1 MELLD
6 KPILIQNEDD
16 AINVLKSYYTGEVA
30 DDKIIDF
37 EFDGW
42 PSLDIRLVGDKYSGT
57 ITPTVMA
64 GFIELQKEVYRTF
77 AYAKY
82 GSFNTNKLTQKER
95 NELELRVSVKE
106 GSSKFNIDFQ
116 ALLVSFMENSMS
128 KLTGKQI
135 IYTILPIALMFAG
148 NTAYK
153 SFLEDRKNL
162 RSHEL
167 ELRKEDNNAK
177 EKKALVDAMTFM
189 SEQEIKRLE
198 IMNEI
203 IDSNS
208 YSANVKAH
216 AQNAHIELVKSFKK
230 ADTIEIADIVLDTD
244 EMKELIKNAKKE
256 FNQVRLDGTYRI
268 LTVDS
273 SVSDIFKVKIINTIN
288 DRQFTALV
296 RDETLQSEYKTIIKN
311 AEWSKKRVDLS
322 ITAKEYNDEIKD
334 ALIIKAT
341 EYATK

>member
-16 AINVLKSYYTGEVA
+16 AINVLKRYYTGEVP

-42 PSLDIRLVGDKYSGT
+42 PSLDIRLVGDKYNGT

-153 SFLEDRKNL
+153 SFLDDRKNL

-230 ADTIEIADIVLDTD
+230 ADTIEIADVVLDTD

>member
-1 MELLD
+1 MQVLN
-6 KPILIQNEDD
+6 KPFAIKNEDD
-16 AINVLKSYYTGEVA
+16 AIKVLQQYYSGSVQ
-30 DDKIIDF
+30 DDKLVEF

-42 PSLDIRLVGDKYSGT
+42 PSLDVRLVGDKYKGT
-57 ITPTVMA
+57 ITPTVMG

-95 NELELRVSVKE
+95 DELELRVSVKD
-106 GSSKFNIDFQ
+106 GSSRFTIDFQ

-128 KLTGKQI
+128 KLTGKQMVF
-135 IYTILPIALMFAG
+135 TVLSMALMFAG

-153 SFLEDRKNL
+153 SFLDDRKNI

-167 ELRKEDNNAK
+167 SLRKEDNNAK
-177 EKKALVDAMTFM
+177 EKKALVDAMSFM
-189 SEQEIKRLE
+189 SVQEIKRLE
-198 IMNEI
+198 IMNKI

-230 ADTIEIADIVLDTD
+230 ADTIEIADAVLDAD
-244 EMKELIKNAKKE
+244 EIKELIKNVKKE

-273 SVSDIFKVKIINTIN
+273 SESEVFKVKVINTIT
-288 DRQFTALV
+288 DKRFTALV
-296 RDETLQSEYKTIIKN
+296 RDETLQNEYKTIIKN
-311 AEWSKKRVDLS
+311 AEWSKKRVDLA
-322 ITAKEYNDEIKD
+322 ITAKEFNDEIKE
-334 ALIIKAT
+334 ATIIKAT
-341 EYATK
+341 EFVKK

>member
-6 KPILIQNEDD
+6 KPILIKNEDD
-16 AINVLKSYYTGEVA
+16 AIKVLEAYYSGGVP
-30 DDKIIDF
+30 DDKLIDF
-37 EFDGW
+37 EFSGW
-42 PSLDIRLVGDKYSGT
+42 PSLDVRLVGDKYNGT

-135 IYTILPIALMFAG
+135 VYTVLPIALMFAG

-189 SEQEIKRLE
+189 SEQEIIRLE
-198 IMNEI
+198 IMNKI

-230 ADTIEIADIVLDTD
+230 ADTIEIADVVLDTD

-273 SVSDIFKVKIINTIN
+273 SESEIFKVKVINTIT
-288 DRQFTALV
+288 DRHFTALV
-296 RDETLQSEYKTIIKN
+296 RDETLQSEYKAIIKN
-311 AEWSKKRVDLS
+311 AEWSKKRVDLA
-322 ITAKEYNDEIKD
+322 ITAKEFNDEIKE
-334 ALIIKAT
+334 AVIIKAI
-341 EYATK
+341 EYVAK